1 MLRLAVS
8 AALLAGS
15 AVAASDVRFLVLGDF
30 GEHGK
35 ADQTP
40 VAVSMGRVA
49 ESFGPDWVLSTG

>member
-1 MLRLAVS
+1 MSRAV
-8 AALLAGS
+8 LS
-15 AVAASDVRFLVLGDF
+15 AVVLLGGASAASDVRFLVVGDF

-49 ESFGPDWVLSTG
+49 ESFAPDWVLSTG